1 MQFGSPRAINYNCFR
16 YYSWLFDEH
25 NTDPANQKS
34 LYIVIDITGNNRVF
48 QIYVYE
54 SIHQPSTDMDI
65 DTYNL
70 IYEADKP
77 T

>member
-1 MQFGSPRAINYNCFR
+1 MKKQEILDR
-16 YYSWLFDEH
+16 
-25 NTDPANQKS
+25 NQKS
-34 LYIVIDITGNNRVF
+34 LYIVIDITGDNRVF